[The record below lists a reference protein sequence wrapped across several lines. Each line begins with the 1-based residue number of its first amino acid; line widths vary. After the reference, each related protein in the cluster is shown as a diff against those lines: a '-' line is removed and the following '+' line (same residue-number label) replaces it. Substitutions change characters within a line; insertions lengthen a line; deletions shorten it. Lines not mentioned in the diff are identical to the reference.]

1 MATLCYNI
9 GEIGPAGGRI
19 FALPFTGINQTKF
32 YYEISLDDIEV
43 PLTATLDNGDG
54 VIPPVSV
61 PALTT
66 VGTEFGAYKQNVIT
80 SPAFGDGKKNTDILD
95 ALGVIPNSNPTIPA
109 RDLAATQCKQHG
121 VTGPDGKDY
130 ADWFLPSQEEIRE
143 AYNAVGATN
152 LNLST
157 STVKPRWTS
166 TGSLSSPFSA
176 TIAILVDQA
185 TPVVAPTF
193 NPQADRSIP
202 YGVRPIR
209 RFVCKDKGLTYDY
222 RLSTYFTSPGLA
234 RTVGPIVTLGS
245 SFNPVTF
252 QTSVDKVYIYQHQNM
267 VMPPNSSLYQ
277 QNCVVLA
284 FDSNNMTGNWPGSIP
299 PWVNNIPP
307 QFATPSPAYLPQ
319 GSFQNNYTAPP
330 LSFGPN
336 LNTATGLGP
345 IGFCWCPRLITSQ
358 AATHGPDDLPFDRL
372 FDLSNG
378 TTIGTQSNPATFSKL
393 SALIGD
399 NVDTLLFFPNGLTAG
414 TLSPGSQFSLLPE
427 FTGVDHNWDIEI
439 IHPDY
444 DPGELPNGSNLQVG
458 LKTLAFAVNRYDTRG
473 NNIRAILE
481 SNFSDIQ
488 YKNFTIKIYDN
499 FETLL
504 GHWTY
509 RFVNDNPPKNT
520 CGVTQCRM
528 YMAFKRVQTHFVL
541 NPDSFNPNVIDVD
554 TIQGR
559 SSIPGGITNG
569 HGYMVL
575 EMADSTQNNT
585 FWNGSLTR
593 GNTLNLVDWLGT
605 GINQRVTDPNNLPSN
620 WLTNIPN
627 IGNRLAWGIIC
638 GPCGPYY
645 ASGSGVCHSVL
656 LKEYMAEVEY
666 DTTID
671 NCKDYN
677 GPFTVFYP
685 FAGSAGDQGYQDA
698 LNAGCGGK
706 NSSRITGPSATNPEN
721 INECFEDPLSAF
733 ILNEVEKTSGVDVH
747 IGFEQHEQTARQK
760 FANKT
765 DIETGPFGIGGYYP
779 LYDTKEAA
787 AVNSPT
793 FYASRDGEN
802 TYGYH
807 IHKFG
812 NIEYYMPNGLEMG
825 VTQFH
830 GDWDGTEIAEY
841 STTVQPLQT
850 EILPIEANIIEEEQ
864 EEAPQEQPSTVI
876 ITPQQTPPQAPQQ
889 TPLST
894 PPTYTPPSSVGGGS
908 SGGSGG
914 GY

>member
-9 GEIGPAGGRI
+9 GETGPAGGII

-43 PLTATLDNGDG
+43 SGTATLDNGDG

-95 ALGVIPNSNPTIPA
+95 ALGIIPNSNPTIPA

-130 ADWFLPSQEEIRE
+130 ADWFLPSKEEIEE
-143 AYNAVGATN
+143 AYIAIGAAN
-152 LNLST
+152 LNLGGA
-157 STVKPRWTS
+157 TVKPRWTS

-209 RFVCKDKGLTYDY
+209 RFFCKDKGLTYDY
-222 RLSTYFTSPGLA
+222 RVSTYYTSPGLA
-234 RTVGPIVTLGS
+234 RPAGQIVS
-245 SFNPVTF
+245 PDPVTF

-267 VMPPNSSLYQ
+267 VMPNGSSLHQ

-284 FDSNNMTGNWPGSIP
+284 FDSNNMTGNFPGTFP
-299 PWVNNIPP
+299 PWANNLPS
-307 QFATPSPAYLPQ
+307 QFASPSPAYLPQ
-319 GSFQNNYTAPP
+319 SSFQNNYTAPP

-345 IGFCWCPRLITSQ
+345 IGLCWCPRLITSQ
-358 AATHGPDDLPFDRL
+358 AATHGPDDLPFYRL
-372 FDLSNG
+372 FDQSNG
-378 TTIGTQSNPATFSKL
+378 TLIGTQSNPATFSKL
-393 SALIGD
+393 SQLIGD

-427 FTGVDHNWDIEI
+427 FTGVDHNWDIEV

-444 DPGELPNGSNLQVG
+444 DPFELPSTSGAGTPYQIG
-458 LKTLAFAVNRYDTRG
+458 LKTMYFNINRYDIRG
-473 NNIRAILE
+473 NNIRGILE

-488 YKNFTIKIYDN
+488 YKNFTFKIYDN
-499 FETLL
+499 FEKLL

-509 RFVNDNPPKNT
+509 RFINDNPPDS
-520 CGVTQCRM
+520 CLFTQCMMRF
-528 YMAFKRVQTHFVL
+528 AFKRVQTHFVL
-541 NPDSFNPNVIDVD
+541 DPDPINPNVIDAGKYM
-554 TIQGR
+554 GR
-559 SSIPGGITNG
+559 SINSIPVEG
-569 HGYMVL
+569 HAYMVI
-575 EMADSTQNNT
+575 EMEDNTQNNNLWT
-585 FWNGSLTR
+585 GTLTR

-605 GINQRVTDPNNLPSN
+605 GINQRVTDPNNTPPN
-620 WLTNIPN
+620 WQTLFF
-627 IGNRLAWGIIC
+627 GSRLSWGIIC
-638 GPCGPYY
+638 SPCGPYY
-645 ASGSGVCHSVL
+645 ASGSGICHNVL
-656 LKEYMAEVEY
+656 LKEYMAEVEFN
-666 DTTID
+666 TTID
-671 NCKDYN
+671 NCKDFN

-685 FAGSAGDQGYQDA
+685 YTGSAGDQGYQDA
-698 LNAGCGGK
+698 LNAGCSGN
-706 NSSRITGPSATNPEN
+706 NSARITGPSEGYESG

-733 ILNEVEKTSGVDVH
+733 VLNEEEEDGGGSVH

-765 DIETGPFGIGGYYP
+765 DIETGPFGVGGYYP

-812 NIEYYMPNGLEMG
+812 NIEYYMPNGLKMG

-841 STTVQPLQT
+841 SSTLQPLQT
-850 EILPIEANIIEEEQ
+850 QQTQVVIQEQEEQ
-864 EEAPQEQPSTVI
+864 EEVPQEQPSTVI
-876 ITPQQTPPQAPQQ
+876 ITPQETPSPTQQ
-889 TPLST
+889 II
-894 PPTYTPPSSVGGGS
+894 PPTTTSGSSGS
-908 SGGSGG
+908 SGG

>member
-9 GEIGPAGGRI
+9 GETGPAGGII

-32 YYEISLDDIEV
+32 YYEISLDDIEI
-43 PLTATLDNGDG
+43 PGTATLDNGDG

-66 VGTEFGAYKQNVIT
+66 VGTEFGAYKKNVIT
-80 SPAFGDGKKNTDILD
+80 SPVFGDGKKNTDILD
-95 ALGVIPNSNPTIPA
+95 ALGIITNSNPTIPA

-130 ADWFLPSQEEIRE
+130 ADWFLPSKEEIEE
-143 AYNAVGATN
+143 AYIAVGAAN
-152 LNLST
+152 LNLGGGT
-157 STVKPRWTS
+157 IKPRWTS

-209 RFVCKDKGLTYDY
+209 RFFCKDKGLTYDY
-222 RLSTYFTSPGLA
+222 RVSTYFTSPGLLSL
-234 RTVGPIVTLGS
+234 GGQIVS
-245 SFNPVTF
+245 PDPVTF

-267 VMPPNSSLYQ
+267 VMPNGSSLHQ

-284 FDSNNMTGNWPGSIP
+284 FDSNNMTGNFPGTFP
-299 PWVNNIPP
+299 PWANNLPS
-307 QFATPSPAYLPQ
+307 QFASPSPAYLPQ
-319 GSFQNNYTAPP
+319 SSFQNNYTAPP

-345 IGFCWCPRLITSQ
+345 IGLCWCPRLIVNQQTS
-358 AATHGPDDLPFDRL
+358 GPDDLPPNMYRL
-372 FDLSNG
+372 FDQSNG
-378 TTIGTQSNPATFSKL
+378 TLIGTPSNPATFSKL
-393 SALIGD
+393 SQLIGD

-414 TLSPGSQFSLLPE
+414 TISPGSQFSLLPE
-427 FTGVDHNWDIEI
+427 STGVDHNWDIEI

-444 DPGELPNGSNLQVG
+444 DPFEIAGTSRQIG
-458 LKTLAFAVNRYDTRG
+458 LKTMYLTINRYDVRG
-473 NNIRAILE
+473 NNIRAMLE

-499 FETLL
+499 FEKLL

-509 RFVNDNPPKNT
+509 RFINDNTPNS
-520 CGVTQCRM
+520 CLATQCAM

-541 NPDSFNPNVIDVD
+541 DPDPVNPNVVD
-554 TIQGR
+554 AGKYQGKIMQ
-559 SSIPGGITNG
+559 SGATGEG
-569 HGYMVL
+569 HAYMVI
-575 EMADSTQNNT
+575 EMEDNTQNNNLWT
-585 FWNGSLTR
+585 GALTR

-605 GINQRVTDPNNLPSN
+605 GINQRVTDPNNTPSN
-620 WLTNIPN
+620 WQSNIPN
-627 IGNRLAWGIIC
+627 VGSRLSWGIVC

-645 ASGSGVCHSVL
+645 ATNTGVCHNVL

-666 DTTID
+666 NTTID
-671 NCKDYN
+671 NCKDFN

-685 FAGSAGDQGYQDA
+685 YTGSIFGPLNQGYIDA
-698 LNAGCGGK
+698 QNAGCGGN
-706 NSSRITGPSATNPEN
+706 NSARITGPSEGYESGV
-721 INECFEDPLSAF
+721 NECFEDPLSAF
-733 ILNEVEKTSGVDVH
+733 ILSEEEDGGIDLHV
-747 IGFEQHEQTARQK
+747 GFEKHEQTARQK

-765 DIETGPFGIGGYYP
+765 DVETGPFGVGGYYP

-812 NIEYYMPNGLEMG
+812 NIEYYMPNGLKMG

-841 STTVQPLQT
+841 SSTLQPLQT
-850 EILPIEANIIEEEQ
+850 QQTQVVIQEQEEQ
-864 EEAPQEQPSTVI
+864 EEVPQEQPSTVI
-876 ITPQQTPPQAPQQ
+876 ITPQETPSPTQQ
-889 TPLST
+889 II
-894 PPTYTPPSSVGGGS
+894 PPTTTSGS
-908 SGGSGG
+908 SGG

>member
-43 PLTATLDNGDG
+43 PGTATLDNGDG

-130 ADWFLPSQEEIRE
+130 ADWFLPSKEEIEE
-143 AYNAVGATN
+143 AYNVIGAAN
-152 LNLST
+152 LNLGGA
-157 STVKPRWTS
+157 TVKPRWTS
-166 TGSLSSPFSA
+166 TGSLTSPFSA

-222 RLSTYFTSPGLA
+222 RLSTYYTSPGLI
-234 RTVGPIVTLGS
+234 RSNGQIVQP
-245 SFNPVTF
+245 NPVTF
-252 QTSVDKVYIYQHQNM
+252 QTSVNKVYIYQHQNM

-284 FDSNNMTGNWPGSIP
+284 FDSNNMTGNFTGNFP
-299 PWVNNIPP
+299 PWANNLPP
-307 QFATPSPAYLPQ
+307 QFASPSPAYLPIATPQ
-319 GSFQNNYTAPP
+319 SQHATAGP

-358 AATHGPDDLPFDRL
+358 AATNSPDDLPFDRI

-378 TTIGTQSNPATFSKL
+378 SLIGTQSNPATFSKL

-414 TLSPGSQFSLLPE
+414 TLSPGSQFSLFPNLLNPQ
-427 FTGVDHNWDIEI
+427 VDHNWDIEI

-444 DPGELPNGSNLQVG
+444 DPFELPTPNSPFQVG
-458 LKTLAFAVNRYDTRG
+458 LKTVYFVVNRYDTRG

-509 RFVNDNPPKNT
+509 RYINDNPPST
-520 CGVTQCRM
+520 CGGSQCYM
-528 YMAFKRVQTHFVL
+528 YLAFKRVQTNFVL
-541 NPDSFNPNVIDVD
+541 NPDPFNPNVIDVD
-554 TIQGR
+554 SIQGI
-559 SSIPGGITNG
+559 SAMPGGTANG

-575 EMADSTQNNT
+575 EMEDSIQNNT
-585 FWNGSLTR
+585 LWSGALTR

-605 GINQRVTDPNNLPSN
+605 GINQRVTDPNNLPPN

-645 ASGSGVCHSVL
+645 PGYGVCHNVL
-656 LKEYMAEVEY
+656 LKEYLAEVEY
-666 DTTID
+666 NTTID

-685 FAGSAGDQGYQDA
+685 YAGSAGDQGYQDA
-698 LNAGCGGK
+698 LAAGCGGN
-706 NSSRITGPSATNPEN
+706 NSSRITGPSEGYESNV
-721 INECFEDPLSAF
+721 NECFEDPLSAF
-733 ILNEVEKTSGVDVH
+733 ILSEEEDGGIDVH

-760 FANKT
+760 FANKK

-779 LYDTKEAA
+779 LYDTIEAA
-787 AVNSPT
+787 RLNSPT
-793 FYASRDGEN
+793 FYASRDGEE

-812 NIEYYMPNGLEMG
+812 KTEYYMPNGLEMG

-841 STTVQPLQT
+841 SSTVQPLQT
-850 EILPIEANIIEEEQ
+850 QQAQVVIQEEEQ
-864 EEAPQEQPSTVI
+864 QEEVPQEQPSTVI
-876 ITPQQTPPQAPQQ
+876 ITPQQTPPPTQQ
-889 TPLST
+889 T

-908 SGGSGG
+908 SGGGGG

>member
-130 ADWFLPSQEEIRE
+130 ADWFLPSKEEIEE
-143 AYNAVGATN
+143 AYNVIGAAN
-152 LNLST
+152 LNLGGA
-157 STVKPRWTS
+157 TVKPRWTS

-176 TIAILVDQA
+176 TIAILR
-185 TPVVAPTF
+185 PNSLSF
-193 NPQADRSIP
+193 NPQADRSLP

-209 RFVCKDKGLTYDY
+209 RFVCKDKGLTYDH
-222 RLSTYFTSPGLA
+222 RVGIDFTSPGILN
-234 RTVGPIVTLGS
+234 VGGQIVS
-245 SFNPVTF
+245 PDPVTF

-267 VMPPNSSLYQ
+267 VMPPNSSLQQ
-277 QNCVVLA
+277 QNCIVLA
-284 FDSNNMTGNWPGSIP
+284 FDSNNMTGNFPGTFP
-299 PWVNNIPP
+299 PWANNLPP
-307 QFATPSPAYLPQ
+307 QFASPSPAYLPIGTPQ
-319 GSFQNNYTAPP
+319 SQHATAGP

-345 IGFCWCPRLITSQ
+345 IGFCWCPRLITYQ
-358 AATHGPDDLPFDRL
+358 AATHGPDDLPFDRI

-378 TTIGTQSNPATFSKL
+378 TTIGTPSNPATFSKL

-399 NVDTLLFFPNGLTAG
+399 NVDTLLFFYNGPPAG

-444 DPGELPNGSNLQVG
+444 DPFEIAGTSKQIG
-458 LKTLAFAVNRYDTRG
+458 LKTFYARINRYDVRG
-473 NNIRAILE
+473 NNIRAMLE

-509 RFVNDNPPKNT
+509 RYINDNPPNA
-520 CGVTQCRM
+520 CLATQCAM
-528 YMAFKRVQTHFVL
+528 FMAFKRVQTHFVL
-541 NPDSFNPNVIDVD
+541 DPDPVNPNVVD
-554 TIQGR
+554 AGKYQGKIMQ
-559 SSIPGGITNG
+559 SGAIGIGNA
-569 HGYMVL
+569 YMVI
-575 EMADSTQNNT
+575 EMEDSTQNNT
-585 FWNGSLTR
+585 LWTGALTR

-620 WLTNIPN
+620 WQSNVPN
-627 IGNRLAWGIIC
+627 VGSRLSWGIIC

-645 ASGSGVCHSVL
+645 ATGSGICHNVL

-666 DTTID
+666 NTFID
-671 NCKDYN
+671 NCKDFN

-685 FAGSAGDQGYQDA
+685 YTGSIFGPLNQGYIDA
-698 LNAGCGGK
+698 QNAGCGGN
-706 NSSRITGPSATNPEN
+706 NSARITGPSEEYESNVNT
-721 INECFEDPLSAF
+721 CFEDPLSAF
-733 ILNEVEKTSGVDVH
+733 ILSEEEEDGGIDLH

-765 DIETGPFGIGGYYP
+765 DIETGPFGVGGYYP

-841 STTVQPLQT
+841 SSTLKPLQT
-850 EILPIEANIIEEEQ
+850 QQTQVVIQEEEQQ
-864 EEAPQEQPSTVI
+864 EEAPQEQQSTVI
-876 ITPQQTPPQAPQQ
+876 ITPQQTPPPTQQ
-889 TPLST
+889 TPSPT
-894 PPTYTPPSSVGGGS
+894 PPTYTPPSSIGGGS
-908 SGGSGG
+908 SGGGGG

>member
-9 GEIGPAGGRI
+9 GEVGPAGGII

-32 YYEISLDDIEV
+32 YYEISLDDIEA
-43 PLTATLDNGDG
+43 PGTATLDNGDG

-95 ALGVIPNSNPTIPA
+95 ALPILANSNPTIPA

-130 ADWFLPSQEEIRE
+130 ADWFLPSKEEIEE
-143 AYNAVGATN
+143 AYIAVGAAN
-152 LNLST
+152 LNLGGA
-157 STVKPRWTS
+157 TVKPRWTS
-166 TGSLSSPFSA
+166 TGSLSSLFSA

-222 RLSTYFTSPGLA
+222 RLSTYYNSPGSV
-234 RTVGPIVTLGS
+234 RSNGQIVQPD
-245 SFNPVTF
+245 PVTF
-252 QTSVDKVYIYQHQNM
+252 QTSIDKVYIYQDQNM
-267 VMPPNSSLYQ
+267 VMPNGSSLYQ

-284 FDSNNMTGNWPGSIP
+284 FDSNNMTGNFPGTFP
-299 PWVNNIPP
+299 PWANNLPP
-307 QFATPSPAYLPQ
+307 QFASPSPAYLPQ
-319 GSFQNNYTAPP
+319 GSPQSNYTAPA

-345 IGFCWCPRLITSQ
+345 VQYCWCPRLIVNQQTS
-358 AATHGPDDLPFDRL
+358 GPDDLPPVMYRL
-372 FDLSNG
+372 FDQSNG
-378 TTIGTQSNPATFSKL
+378 TLIGTPNNPATFSKL

-414 TLSPGSQFSLLPE
+414 TISPGSQFGLFPNLLNPQ
-427 FTGVDHNWDIEI
+427 VDHNWDIEI

-444 DPGELPNGSNLQVG
+444 DPFELPTPNSPFQVG
-458 LKTLAFAVNRYDTRG
+458 LKTVHLVVNRYDTRG
-473 NNIRAILE
+473 NNMRGTFE
-481 SNFSDIQ
+481 HNFNNIQ

-509 RFVNDNPPKNT
+509 RLINDNPPGT
-520 CGVTQCRM
+520 CGADQC
-528 YMAFKRVQTHFVL
+528 YMRIAFKRVQTNFVL
-541 NPDSFNPNVIDVD
+541 NPDPFNPNVIDVD
-554 TIQGR
+554 SIQGK
-559 SSIPGGITNG
+559 SAMPGGTANG

-575 EMADSTQNNT
+575 QMEDNIQNNS
-585 FWNGSLTR
+585 FWNGTSTR

-645 ASGSGVCHSVL
+645 STGYGQNNQCFNVM
-656 LKEYMAEVEY
+656 LKEYLAEVEY
-666 DTTID
+666 DTIID
-671 NCKDYN
+671 NCHVYN
-677 GPFTVFYP
+677 GPYTVFYP

-698 LNAGCGGK
+698 LNAGCGG
-706 NSSRITGPSATNPEN
+706 NNRVQITSSSETYDSS
-721 INECFEDPLSAF
+721 INECFEDPLSSMENADG
-733 ILNEVEKTSGVDVH
+733 IDIH

-765 DIETGPFGIGGYYP
+765 DIETGPFGVGGYYP

-793 FYASRDGEN
+793 FYVSRDGEN

-812 NIEYYMPNGLEMG
+812 KTEYYMPNGLEMG

-841 STTVQPLQT
+841 SSTLQPLQT
-850 EILPIEANIIEEEQ
+850 QQTQVVIQEGEEQ
-864 EEAPQEQPSTVI
+864 EEVPQEQPSTVI
-876 ITPQQTPPQAPQQ
+876 ITPQQTPPP
-889 TPLST
+889 TST
-894 PPTYTPPSSVGGGS
+894 STSSGG
-908 SGGSGG
+908 GGSGG